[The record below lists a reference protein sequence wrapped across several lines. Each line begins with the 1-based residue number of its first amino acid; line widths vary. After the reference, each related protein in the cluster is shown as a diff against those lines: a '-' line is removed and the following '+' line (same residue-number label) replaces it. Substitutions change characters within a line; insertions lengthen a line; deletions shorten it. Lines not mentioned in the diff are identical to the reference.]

1 MLNQSGVASSDSGV
15 ADLRP
20 APVAQAADG
29 EAHEAQQDRNHQQ
42 GGPQNNGD
50 PAGKQH
56 DSDQKQEKRPAEK
69 LKPRPKWPFIL
80 AGAVVAIF
88 VGVVLWMIFRPRP
101 DVWTDDAYVMVHYA
115 SIAPRISG
123 QVTDVPVD
131 DNQVVKVG
139 RLVVALDPR
148 DYETAVASAEAIVA
162 KDAAQLAEAAD
173 NVMRQ
178 PAIIEQQAAN
188 VVAARARLTIA
199 QPDAQRFRNLAATGA
214 GTMQQHQ
221 QADSTL
227 EQSQAQLDNSIAALE
242 AARRQLDIL
251 QAQRDAA
258 KATLDTDTARLEQ
271 ARLNLSYT
279 KILAPVDGMVSERSV
294 QIGNVVA
301 PGAILMTVVPLD
313 QVYII
318 ANYREV
324 DLTHV
329 RPGQPVTIHVDAYN
343 IDLSGT
349 VQGLA
354 PATGASYAPI
364 QPNNATG
371 NFTKIVQRL
380 PLKIVVD
387 PGQPLAKLLR
397 VGFSVETTVHTGLE
411 NVVNEQRGSSSRVTE
426 R

>member
-1 MLNQSGVASSDSGV
+1 MLNQSGVASSDFGV

-20 APVAQAADG
+20 APLAQAADD
-29 EAHEAQQDRNHQQ
+29 EAHEEKQDRNPEQ

-50 PAGKQH
+50 PRKQH

-69 LKPRPKWPFIL
+69 LKPRPEWPFIL

-131 DNQVVKVG
+131 DNQVVKAG
-139 RLVVALDPR
+139 QLLVALDPR

-162 KDAAQLAEAAD
+162 KDAAQVAEAAD
-173 NVMRQ
+173 NVARQ

-188 VVAARARLTIA
+188 VAGARARLTIA
-199 QPDAQRFRNLAATGA
+199 EPDAQRFRNLAATGA
-214 GTMQQHQ
+214 GTMQEHQ

-227 EQSQAQLDNSIAALE
+227 EQSQAQLNNSIAGLE

-251 QAQRDAA
+251 RAQHDAA
-258 KATLDTDTARLEQ
+258 KATLDTDTARLRQ

-279 KILAPVDGMVSERSV
+279 KILAPVDGVVSERSV
-294 QIGNVVA
+294 QLGNVVA
-301 PGAILMTVVPLD
+301 PGTVFMTVVPLD

-380 PLKIVVD
+380 PVKIVVD

-426 R
+426 H

>member
-148 DYETAVASAEAIVA
+148 DYETAVA
-162 KDAAQLAEAAD
+162 
-173 NVMRQ
+173 
-178 PAIIEQQAAN
+178 
-188 VVAARARLTIA
+188 
-199 QPDAQRFRNLAATGA
+199 
-214 GTMQQHQ
+214 
-221 QADSTL
+221 
-227 EQSQAQLDNSIAALE
+227 
-242 AARRQLDIL
+242 
-251 QAQRDAA
+251 
-258 KATLDTDTARLEQ
+258 
-271 ARLNLSYT
+271 
-279 KILAPVDGMVSERSV
+279 
-294 QIGNVVA
+294 
-301 PGAILMTVVPLD
+301 
-313 QVYII
+313 
-318 ANYREV
+318 
-324 DLTHV
+324 
-329 RPGQPVTIHVDAYN
+329 
-343 IDLSGT
+343 
-349 VQGLA
+349 
-354 PATGASYAPI
+354 
-364 QPNNATG
+364 
-371 NFTKIVQRL
+371 
-380 PLKIVVD
+380 
-387 PGQPLAKLLR
+387 
-397 VGFSVETTVHTGLE
+397 
-411 NVVNEQRGSSSRVTE
+411 
-426 R
+426 